1 MKLSELFYLFLLL
14 IDNSELKIIFQLIK
28 INKFD
33 KYEQIHKFI
42 IEELELESINIT
54 KKMFD
59 ILYHK
64 ILNIENEKIKKNF
77 ILSQKEDLIN
87 IDKINFYYFLL
98 KFIFKNSFYIYQFP
112 LLLNARKNVIK
123 IIKNHFNQ
131 LSIFIDDIYKNKLE
145 YVIKTLKIGLI
156 NYFNDLNNKE
166 ILSNIIE
173 DKTFHIFFIINNI

>member
-64 ILNIENEKIKKNF
+64 ILNIENEKIKK
-77 ILSQKEDLIN
+77 IL
-87 IDKINFYYFLL
+87 YLL
-98 KFIFKNSFYIYQFP
+98 K
-112 LLLNARKNVIK
+112 
-123 IIKNHFNQ
+123 
-131 LSIFIDDIYKNKLE
+131 
-145 YVIKTLKIGLI
+145 
-156 NYFNDLNNKE
+156 
-166 ILSNIIE
+166 
-173 DKTFHIFFIINNI
+173 

>member
-28 INKFD
+28 INEFD

-64 ILNIENEKIKKNF
+64 ILNIENEKIKK
-77 ILSQKEDLIN
+77 IL
-87 IDKINFYYFLL
+87 YLL
-98 KFIFKNSFYIYQFP
+98 K
-112 LLLNARKNVIK
+112 
-123 IIKNHFNQ
+123 
-131 LSIFIDDIYKNKLE
+131 
-145 YVIKTLKIGLI
+145 
-156 NYFNDLNNKE
+156 
-166 ILSNIIE
+166 
-173 DKTFHIFFIINNI
+173 